1 VVVVLKLAG
10 APGLR
15 TCHGGMPAV
24 PALERAVSG
33 SEQSL
38 ALTREEAV
46 HLGLPE
52 RSAVAGIARLPAS
65 TGVTAVIVTGSAAS
79 ERDRS
84 RRQQARTIISMAV
97 VSALILG
104 FGLAD
109 LRRQRRE
116 LALERRVELERA
128 KQERDAELAKANRMA
143 TVAALASG
151 FAHEI
156 GTPLGIISGRI
167 ELLRGDTVTPERRV
181 EVLGQA
187 SQQVERLGLLVRS
200 FLGFA
205 RGESGLFVRVPA
217 NDIAKNAVRLVGHR
231 FAASDVELALELA
244 DGDGAAIACE
254 QPLFEQVLVNL
265 LVNALEASA
274 AGQRV
279 TLRVE
284 QTEDETSFAV
294 TDEGSGIP
302 ASVMERVTEPF
313 FTTKAR
319 SGGTGLGLTIA
330 REIVVHHR
338 GELAV
343 NRRQRADGATAGTEV
358 VVRVPRLGAA

>member
-1 VVVVLKLAG
+1 
-10 APGLR
+10 
-15 TCHGGMPAV
+15 
-24 PALERAVSG
+24 
-33 SEQSL
+33 
-38 ALTREEAV
+38 
-46 HLGLPE
+46 
-52 RSAVAGIARLPAS
+52 
-65 TGVTAVIVTGSAAS
+65 
-79 ERDRS
+79 
-84 RRQQARTIISMAV
+84 
-97 VSALILG
+97 
-104 FGLAD
+104 
-109 LRRQRRE
+109 
-116 LALERRVELERA
+116 
-128 KQERDAELAKANRMA
+128 
-143 TVAALASG
+143 
-151 FAHEI
+151 
-156 GTPLGIISGRI
+156 
-167 ELLRGDTVTPERRV
+167 
-181 EVLGQA
+181 
-187 SQQVERLGLLVRS
+187 VRS

-254 QPLFEQVLVNL
+254 PPLFEQVLVNL